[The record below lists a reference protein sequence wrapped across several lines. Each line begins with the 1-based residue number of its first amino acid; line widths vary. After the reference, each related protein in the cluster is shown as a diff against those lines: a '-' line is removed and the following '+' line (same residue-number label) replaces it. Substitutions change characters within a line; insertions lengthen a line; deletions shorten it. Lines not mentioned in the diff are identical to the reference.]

1 MAALQLLRFEISL
14 GMPKPQRPEKGR
26 STMNS
31 YCLSLNRL
39 STPKLGLTEVGT
51 ALNSSG
57 VSWGKTFC
65 LLLSVVFVLLSS
77 QGCRTSVSAAAAP
90 PPNVQVVEVTQR
102 DVPIYHEYIATLDG
116 YVNAQIQPQVTGYL
130 IRQNYHE
137 GALVRKNDVLFNI
150 DPRPFQAQ
158 LDQAKA
164 KLAQSEAQLGKTQL
178 DVQRDT
184 PLAREKAIA
193 QSQLDNDIQA
203 NLAAKA
209 TVQADKAAIEQ
220 AALNLEFTNVRSLV
234 DGVAGIATGQ
244 VGNLVGPQ
252 TLLTTVS
259 QLDPIKAYFVVN
271 EQQYL
276 AFVQRNP
283 TVAARERTQ
292 RQLEFELI
300 VADGSTYPKKGKFF
314 AADRQV
320 DVQTGAIRLAALFPN
335 PDNVLRPG
343 EYGRVRFVSYIRP
356 RALLVPQKAVTE
368 LQGMYQ
374 VAVVGPD
381 NKVNMRTVTVGE
393 RTGQMWIVEDGL
405 KPGERVVVE
414 GVQKA
419 REGITV
425 KVVPAAVSAEGR

>member
-1 MAALQLLRFEISL
+1 
-14 GMPKPQRPEKGR
+14 
-26 STMNS
+26 MNS

-65 LLLSVVFVLLSS
+65 LLLSVVSVLLSS
-77 QGCRTSVSAAAAP
+77 QGCRSSVSAAAPP
-90 PPNVQVVEVTQR
+90 PPNVQIAEVIQK

-116 YVNAQIQPQVTGYL
+116 YVNAQIQPQVSGYL
-130 IRQNYHE
+130 IKQNYHE
-137 GALVRKNDVLFNI
+137 GELVRKNEVLFNI
-150 DPRPFQAQ
+150 DPRPFQAI

-164 KLAQSEAQLGKTQL
+164 KLAQSEAQLGKTAL

-184 PLAREKAIA
+184 PLARERAIA
-193 QSQLDNDIQA
+193 QSQLDNDVQA

-209 TVQADKAAIEQ
+209 TVAADKAAIEQ
-220 AALNLEFTNVRSLV
+220 ATLNLEFTNVRSLV
-234 DGVAGIATGQ
+234 DGIAGIATGQ

-276 AFVQRNP
+276 AFIQRNP
-283 TVAARERTQ
+283 TAAARLRTQ
-292 RQLEFELI
+292 RQLELELI
-300 VADGSTYPKKGKFF
+300 EADGSTYPRKGRFF
-314 AADRQV
+314 AVDRQV
-320 DVQTGAIRLAALFPN
+320 DVQTGAIRLAGLFPN
-335 PDNVLRPG
+335 PDNILRPG
-343 EYGRVRFVSYIRP
+343 QYGRIRFVSYTRP
-356 RALLVPQKAVTE
+356 NALLVPQKAVTE

-374 VAVVGPD
+374 VAVVGAD
-381 NKVNMRTVTVGE
+381 NKVNIRTVTVGE
-393 RTGQMWIVEDGL
+393 RSGNMWIIEDGL
-405 KPGERVVVE
+405 KPGERVIAE

-425 KVVPAAVSAEGR
+425 KIVPAATPAEGR